1 MLWLSAGRFVYR
13 LNNLW
18 YHTHKELCVCGQCI
32 IDWLH
37 GHTSSLAQNCTWV
50 CIYSRCVCNSWKPVF
65 GVHLCMPLQITPMA
79 MAILVYTCT
88 SVSMLLYICV
98 GLQSQSETE
107 NATNTLWS
115 LPSND
120 DNDNLPL
127 VIEREESLKVKGEW
141 RVFVINDQ
149 REGNSKL

>member
-1 MLWLSAGRFVYR
+1 MGMQVHW
-13 LNNLW
+13 
-18 YHTHKELCVCGQCI
+18 HKIVLGYACTVHVCVI
-32 IDWLH
+32 H
-37 GHTSSLAQNCTWV
+37 GYLFLE
-50 CIYSRCVCNSWKPVF
+50 Y
-65 GVHLCMPLQITPMA
+65 
-79 MAILVYTCT
+79 T
-88 SVSMLLYICV
+88 SVCLFKPPPWPRLYLCIHVPLSPCYSIIICV

-127 VIEREESLKVKGEW
+127 VIQREESLKVKGEW

>member
-1 MLWLSAGRFVYR
+1 M
-13 LNNLW
+13 
-18 YHTHKELCVCGQCI
+18 T
-32 IDWLH
+32 
-37 GHTSSLAQNCTWV
+37 
-50 CIYSRCVCNSWKPVF
+50 
-65 GVHLCMPLQITPMA
+65 

-88 SVSMLLYICV
+88 SVSMLLYIYV

-107 NATNTLWS
+107 NATNTLRS

-120 DNDNLPL
+120 DSDNLPL
-127 VIEREESLKVKGEW
+127 VIQREESLKVKGEW